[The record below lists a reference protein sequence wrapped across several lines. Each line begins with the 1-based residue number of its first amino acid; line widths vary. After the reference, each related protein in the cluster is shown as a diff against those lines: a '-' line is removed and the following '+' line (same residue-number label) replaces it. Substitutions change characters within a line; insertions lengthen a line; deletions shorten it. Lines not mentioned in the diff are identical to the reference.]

1 MVDERVPARPSNRRE
16 VRAGVALVG
25 FMGAG
30 KSMVGREL
38 AQRLGW
44 QFLDVDEL
52 IEEREQRKIDDIFR
66 RDGETVFRGL
76 ECAAVRDATQWAA
89 SGPVVLALGGGAF
102 VDPRVRS
109 CLEEAQIPA
118 IFLDAPV
125 AELFRRSEQPGV
137 NRPLRRNEE
146 QFRQL
151 YERRRPEYL
160 KAAIC
165 VETQG
170 KLIASVA
177 QEIIS
182 ELNLVPFSGAC
193 D

>member
-1 MVDERVPARPSNRRE
+1 MVDERVLARPSNRHR
-16 VRAGVALVG
+16 VRGGVALVG

-30 KSMVGREL
+30 KSTVGREL

-44 QFLDVDEL
+44 QFLDLDEL
-52 IEEREQRKIDDIFR
+52 IEEREQRKIEDIFR
-66 RDGETVFRGL
+66 RDGETVFRRL
-76 ECAAVRDATQWAA
+76 ECAAVRDLTQSAA

-102 VDPRVRS
+102 IDPAVRI

-125 AELFRRSEQPGV
+125 AELFGRSEQPGV
-137 NRPLRRNEE
+137 NRPLRRDEE

-177 QEIIS
+177 QEIIL

>member
-1 MVDERVPARPSNRRE
+1 MVDERVPVRASNRQG

-30 KSMVGREL
+30 KSTVGREL

-44 QFLDVDEL
+44 QFLDLDEL

-66 RDGETVFRGL
+66 RDGEPVFRRL
-76 ECAAVRDATQWAA
+76 ECAAVRDATQSAA
-89 SGPVVLALGGGAF
+89 NGPVVLALGGGAF
-102 VDPRVRS
+102 IDPAVRS

-125 AELFRRSEQPGV
+125 AELFRRSEQPGA
-137 NRPLRRNEE
+137 NRPLRRHLE

-170 KLIASVA
+170 KVIASVA

>member
-1 MVDERVPARPSNRRE
+1 MVDERVPARPSNRHG

-30 KSMVGREL
+30 KSTVGREL
-38 AQRLGW
+38 AERLGW
-44 QFLDVDEL
+44 RFLDLDEL

-76 ECAAVRDATQWAA
+76 ECRAVRDLTQSATR
-89 SGPVVLALGGGAF
+89 GPVVLALGGGAF
-102 VDPRVRS
+102 IDPAVRS

-137 NRPLRRNEE
+137 NRPLRRHKE

-170 KLIASVA
+170 KLVASVA
-177 QEIIS
+177 EEIIS

>member
-1 MVDERVPARPSNRRE
+1 MPDRRDLPARWRE
-16 VRAGVALVG
+16 V
-25 FMGAG
+25 
-30 KSMVGREL
+30 
-38 AQRLGW
+38 
-44 QFLDVDEL
+44 
-52 IEEREQRKIDDIFR
+52 FR
-66 RDGETVFRGL
+66 SL
-76 ECAAVRDATQWAA
+76 ECAAVRDATQSAA

-102 VDPRVRS
+102 IHPAVRS
-109 CLEEAQIPA
+109 CLQEAQIPA

-125 AELFRRSEQPGV
+125 AELFRRSEQPGA
-137 NRPLRRNEE
+137 NRPLRRDEE

>member
-1 MVDERVPARPSNRRE
+1 MVDERVPARPSNRQG

-30 KSMVGREL
+30 KSTVGREL
-38 AQRLGW
+38 AQQLGW
-44 QFLDVDEL
+44 QFLDLDEL
-52 IEEREQRKIDDIFR
+52 IEEREHCKIDDIFR
-66 RDGETVFRGL
+66 RDGETGFRRL
-76 ECAAVRDATQWAA
+76 ECAAVRTATQSAA
-89 SGPVVLALGGGAF
+89 SGPLVLALGGGAF
-102 VDPRVRS
+102 IDPAVRS

-137 NRPLRRNEE
+137 NRPLRRDEE

-165 VETQG
+165 IETQG

>member
-1 MVDERVPARPSNRRE
+1 MVDERVSGRPSNRHG

-30 KSMVGREL
+30 KS
-38 AQRLGW
+38 
-44 QFLDVDEL
+44 
-52 IEEREQRKIDDIFR
+52 
-66 RDGETVFRGL
+66 T
-76 ECAAVRDATQWAA
+76 
-89 SGPVVLALGGGAF
+89 
-102 VDPRVRS
+102 
-109 CLEEAQIPA
+109 
-118 IFLDAPV
+118 V

-137 NRPLRRNEE
+137 NRPLRRDEE

-151 YERRRPEYL
+151 YECRRPEYL

>member
-1 MVDERVPARPSNRRE
+1 MVDERVPAHPSNRQG

-30 KSMVGREL
+30 KSTVGREL
-38 AQRLGW
+38 AQQLGW
-44 QFLDVDEL
+44 QFLDLDEL

-66 RDGETVFRGL
+66 RDGETGFRRL
-76 ECAAVRDATQWAA
+76 ECAAVRTATQSAA

-102 VDPRVRS
+102 IDPEVRS
-109 CLEEAQIPA
+109 CLAEAQIPA

-137 NRPLRRNEE
+137 NRPLRRDEE

-160 KAAIC
+160 KAAMC
-165 VETQG
+165 VETHG

>member
-1 MVDERVPARPSNRRE
+1 MVDERVLARPSNRQG

-30 KSMVGREL
+30 KSTVGREL

-44 QFLDVDEL
+44 QFLDLDEL
-52 IEEREQRKIDDIFR
+52 IEEREQRKIEDIFR
-66 RDGETVFRGL
+66 RDGESVFRRL
-76 ECAAVRDATQWAA
+76 ECAAVRDLTQSAA

-102 VDPRVRS
+102 IDPAVRI

-137 NRPLRRNEE
+137 NRPLRRDEE

>member
-1 MVDERVPARPSNRRE
+1 MVDERVLARPSNRHR
-16 VRAGVALVG
+16 VRGGVALVG

-30 KSMVGREL
+30 KSTVGREL

-44 QFLDVDEL
+44 QFLDLDEL
-52 IEEREQRKIDDIFR
+52 IEEREQRKIEDIFR
-66 RDGETVFRGL
+66 RDGETVFRRL
-76 ECAAVRDATQWAA
+76 ECAAVRDLTQSAA

-102 VDPRVRS
+102 IDPAVRI

-125 AELFRRSEQPGV
+125 AELFRRSQQPGV
-137 NRPLRRNEE
+137 NRPLRRDEE

-177 QEIIS
+177 QEIIL

>member
-1 MVDERVPARPSNRRE
+1 MVDERVSARPSNRHI
-16 VRAGVALVG
+16 RAGVALVG

-30 KSMVGREL
+30 KSTVGREL
-38 AQRLGW
+38 AERLGW
-44 QFLDVDEL
+44 QFLDLDQL
-52 IEEREQRKIDDIFR
+52 IEEREQRKIEDIFR
-66 RDGETVFRGL
+66 REGETVFRRL
-76 ECAAVRDATQWAA
+76 ECAAVYDATQSAA

-102 VDPRVRS
+102 IDPAVRS

-137 NRPLRRNEE
+137 NRPLRRDEE

-165 VETQG
+165 VETQD

>member
-1 MVDERVPARPSNRRE
+1 MVDERVSARPSNRHI
-16 VRAGVALVG
+16 RAGVALVG

-30 KSMVGREL
+30 KSTVGREL
-38 AQRLGW
+38 AERLGW
-44 QFLDVDEL
+44 QFLDLDQL
-52 IEEREQRKIDDIFR
+52 IEEREQRKIQDIFR
-66 RDGETVFRGL
+66 QEGETVFRRL
-76 ECAAVRDATQWAA
+76 ECAAVHHATQSAA

-102 VDPRVRS
+102 IDPAVRG

-137 NRPLRRNEE
+137 NRPLRRDEE

-165 VETQG
+165 IETQG

>member
-1 MVDERVPARPSNRRE
+1 MVDERVPSRPSNRHG
-16 VRAGVALVG
+16 VHAGIALVG

-30 KSMVGREL
+30 KSTVGREL

-44 QFLDVDEL
+44 RFLDLDEL
-52 IEEREQRKIDDIFR
+52 IEERERRKIEDIFR
-66 RDGETVFRGL
+66 RDGEAAFRGL
-76 ECAAVRDATQWAA
+76 ECAAVREATQSTV

-102 VDPRVRS
+102 IDPAVRS

-125 AELFRRSEQPGV
+125 GELFRRSEQPGV
-137 NRPLRRNEE
+137 NRPLRRHEE
-146 QFRQL
+146 QFRRL

-165 VETQG
+165 VETEG
-170 KLIASVA
+170 KAIASVA

>member
-1 MVDERVPARPSNRRE
+1 M
-16 VRAGVALVG
+16 
-25 FMGAG
+25 
-30 KSMVGREL
+30 
-38 AQRLGW
+38 
-44 QFLDVDEL
+44 
-52 IEEREQRKIDDIFR
+52 
-66 RDGETVFRGL
+66 
-76 ECAAVRDATQWAA
+76 
-89 SGPVVLALGGGAF
+89 VLALGGGAF
-102 VDPRVRS
+102 IDPAVRI

-125 AELFRRSEQPGV
+125 AELFRRSQQPGV
-137 NRPLRRNEE
+137 NRPLRRDEE

-177 QEIIS
+177 QEIIL